1 MTYQKKSSKK
11 GLIAITLIVIL
22 AVASGVTLYV
32 YLSTVHVG
40 VKVGDTFT
48 YSLRGDVTLTAAN
61 ATMDPGFEQYNQTDY
76 FKVTITA
83 IEGTRITLSSDWKF
97 LNGTIVNFQQNIDL
111 ANGDKTDENGFW
123 AIYASNLNKGELLR
137 PKGAD
142 GQVVNNT
149 DTAPYA
155 GGTRSRCSWHIENE
169 FYDYTDTTYSTLMY
183 DIRNIFF
190 DRETGMLLSLENY
203 QLYNKPEK
211 TQVIYWTLTDSS
223 VWDV

>member
-22 AVASGVTLYV
+22 AVALGASLYV
-32 YLSTVHVG
+32 YLSMVHVG

-48 YSLRGDVTLTAAN
+48 YSIRGEVQLTAAN

-76 FKVTITA
+76 YRVTITA
-83 IEGTRITLSSDWKF
+83 ISGTTITLSSDWKF
-97 LNGTIVNFQQNIDL
+97 LNGTTVNYQQNIDL
-111 ANGDKTDENGFW
+111 ATGTKTDENGFW
-123 AIYASNLNKGELLR
+123 AIYASNLNRGELLR

-149 DTAPYA
+149 DTANYA
-155 GGTRSRCSWHIENE
+155 SGTRNRCYWHIENE

-183 DIRNIFF
+183 DYRNIFF
-190 DRETGMLLSLENY
+190 DRETGMLLSLANW
-203 QLYNKPEK
+203 QIYNNPEK